1 MALADSTG
9 QSACL
14 SQFVAMPDRVFPR
27 EAAERL
33 GCSPRRIQRWVKNG
47 KLRKGADGKINY
59 QAARHLHLFQKT
71 GRPAGKP
78 HKHEQELLGKLSK
91 NDEQLLA
98 PFLKATHGQRRF
110 ARLADLI
117 ALAARRWNNAKRER
131 WREKLVA
138 AAYAVECAKPTGA
151 RKRQRKAAAEGAA
164 YSRDKAQFK
173 KRRLVVERP
182 EDVVPQLTNGDVFR
196 FYLWLG
202 AERPPD
208 RKLAAELKKKIQY
221 CLEATGPID
230 ALQRMKKSGF
240 KMAITERHPSESD
253 RPSLRTGRED
263 KHVVNVSDKDIAGE
277 IDDCFSHMSPTELAA
292 ARAKWLRERPRIPRL
307 QGNTVTEELINALA
321 AHRKWQHQSPTRST
335 QVNRD
340 HWLLEEICKRLDWN
354 WQKIDDGW
362 GWEATP
368 PPARL

>member
-14 SQFVAMPDRVFPR
+14 SQFVAMQDRVFPH

-33 GCSPRRIQRWVKNG
+33 GCSVRRIQRWVKSG
-47 KLRKGADGKINY
+47 KLRKGVDGKISY

-71 GRPAGKP
+71 GRQPGKP
-78 HKHEQELLGKLSK
+78 PKHEQELLAKLPK

-131 WREKLVA
+131 WRDKLLA
-138 AAYAVECAKPTGA
+138 AAYAVERAKPTGA
-151 RKRQRKAAAEGAA
+151 PKRQRKAAAEGAA
-164 YSRDKAQFK
+164 YRRDKAQFK

-182 EDVVPQLTNGDVFR
+182 EDVVPQLTDGGVFR

-202 AERPPD
+202 AERPHD
-208 RKLAAELKKKIQY
+208 KKLAAELEKKIQD
-221 CLEATGPID
+221 CLEATDPED
-230 ALQRMKKSGF
+230 ALQKMEKSGF
-240 KMAITERHPSESD
+240 KMAIRQR
-253 RPSLRTGRED
+253 RPSDSQLNRIT
-263 KHVVNVSDKDIAGE
+263 SDGAEPAFQEDIAE
-277 IDDCFSHMSPTELAA
+277 AIDDQFLRMSDAELAA
-292 ARAKWLRERPRIPRL
+292 ARAKWLRERPRIPPV
-307 QGNTVTEELINALA
+307 QGDTVTSDFINAIA
-321 AHRKWQHQSPTRST
+321 AHKKWQNNSPTRAT
-335 QVNRD
+335 QRKRD
-340 HWLLEEICKRLDWN
+340 EWLLEEIFKRSDWQ
-354 WQKIDDGW
+354 WRKIDGDW

-368 PPARL
+368 SPARL